1 MKNSAGQ
8 RAGQFKIMNLKNKL
22 HLCFGFSILKNRVH
36 SMAFTHCVLA
46 RERALAGVNLKAFLS
61 CSYGFQLK
69 GKI

>member
-22 HLCFGFSILKNRVH
+22 HLCFGFSILKNRMH

-46 RERALAGVNLKAFLS
+46 RERALAGLRNLLSTFHHLEVVN
-61 CSYGFQLK
+61 
-69 GKI
+69 